1 MLHPTIA
8 DPQHKSNQD
17 GLISETDYLEITK
30 ELKTCHIFNLRNNEF
45 LKYMTYFFFVV
56 KVNNFIFQLKNKKL
70 VKVNKFE
77 YLSRSTKLYSIIKI
91 NDFV

>member
-1 MLHPTIA
+1 
-8 DPQHKSNQD
+8 
-17 GLISETDYLEITK
+17 
-30 ELKTCHIFNLRNNEF
+30 
-45 LKYMTYFFFVV
+45 MTYFFFVV

-91 NDFV
+91 NDFCLIENLELFFCKIKRFQVQRKKTSRDK